1 MAPGAAGAATCAA
14 NESGLVSCSAGVL
27 QHRCS
32 SSKRQPRQWKG
43 GGLGSGRWAA
53 ASSSLRVR
61 QQRRRRPRGCP
72 WPLAAHKRLAD
83 RSEPLQMPSPVAS
96 RPCSTRLNKRSCA
109 CSVLGLELIF
119 ADHCELPEGG
129 RSRCKCPLR
138 RRRR

>member
-32 SSKRQPRQWKG
+32 SSKRQPRQWVG
-43 GGLGSGRWAA
+43 GGLGRERWAGKQLLARA
-53 ASSSLRVR
+53 AARP
-61 QQRRRRPRGCP
+61 RRPRGCP

-119 ADHCELPEGG
+119 ADHYELPEGG
-129 RSRCKCPLR
+129 RSRCKCHLR
-138 RRRR
+138 RRRRR